1 MALQSNTK
9 SNSKENWAAK
19 IRKVNTHLA
28 RWVFAKMSP
37 AQTLRSKKS
46 VNPSVAKWSCPH
58 NPTPWPAA
66 SSSFSIRS
74 SSVCNGIAF
83 SPKRLKRKLNKSQ
96 MIAICLWF
104 CAPIHVPFLV
114 VRNKIEMLRTDIIL
128 QDESDPARVS
138 AWPYECMLHAWSCLL
153 GNQLV
158 AEAGLRVQPFRL
170 QNASISN
177 KTPVM
182 VTQIHQHCKSWPLW
196 WSILIGWSPSVRS
209 MSSNKKIDATK
220 PLKQMKQT
228 NLAHWC
234 TTKSWVCWLAFHVP
248 HFGPTPP
255 SRTSVSK
262 STKALRANFSSH
274 FANLHSSCSFMSKPC
289 IQPGLFLSP

>member
-46 VNPSVAKWSCPH
+46 VNPSVTKWSCQHH

-83 SPKRLKRKLNKSQ
+83 SFKRLKRKLNKLQ
-96 MIAICLWF
+96 MIAICVWF
-104 CAPIHVPFLV
+104 CAPIHVPSLV
-114 VRNKIEMLRTDIIL
+114 VRSKIEMLRTDIIL
-128 QDESDPARVS
+128 QDESDAARVS
-138 AWPYECMLHAWSCLL
+138 FRPYECMLHAWSCLL

-158 AEAGLRVQPFRL
+158 AEAGLRVQAL
-170 QNASISN
+170 QITECINIQQDTFNGWTNTSAL
-177 KTPVM
+177 
-182 VTQIHQHCKSWPLW
+182 QIMTLW
-196 WSILIGWSPSVRS
+196 HFSVRL
-209 MSSNKKIDATK
+209 
-220 PLKQMKQT
+220 P
-228 NLAHWC
+228 
-234 TTKSWVCWLAFHVP
+234 
-248 HFGPTPP
+248 
-255 SRTSVSK
+255 R
-262 STKALRANFSSH
+262 
-274 FANLHSSCSFMSKPC
+274 FANVRFSCRMEP
-289 IQPGLFLSP
+289 LV